1 MNRREKKKKKRTSN
15 VPSEGGS
22 CDGKSTGFRDS
33 QSQVQTLG
41 VSVAV

>member
-1 MNRREKKKKKRTSN
+1 MNRREKKWTSN

-33 QSQVQTLG
+33 QSQVQTPG